1 VEGIVK
7 EDGLHAPSERLPFP
21 TLILTVTNNPQSN
34 SGYNIHV
41 PKLTQYKP
49 LEPFS
54 MDELVEAANVLM
66 RGKSQAPISSRTVR
80 YYVSEGIL
88 PPPRGAPKVARYSY
102 NHLVRLLGAK
112 VLQEGGLRLNAINA
126 GIEAWN
132 KSSPISL
139 EEMIQRWLDG
149 EELVIAAPNMME
161 DKSNPPSRS
170 FQSEK
175 VQEQRAHFNVLSRSP
190 GDIVRRI
197 PLTSLVTLEISGN
210 AELER
215 ELPRAMKALEKLIQ
229 EIS

>member
-1 VEGIVK
+1 ME
-7 EDGLHAPSERLPFP
+7 
-21 TLILTVTNNPQSN
+21 
-34 SGYNIHV
+34 
-41 PKLTQYKP
+41 
-49 LEPFS
+49 
-54 MDELVEAANVLM
+54 ELVDAANSLM
-66 RGKSQAPISSRTVR
+66 KGKSQFQISPRTVR
-80 YYVSEGIL
+80 YYISEGIL
-88 PPPRGAPKVARYSY
+88 PPPRGAPKVARYGY

-149 EELVIAAPNMME
+149 EELIIAAPGMTE
-161 DKSNPPSRS
+161 DKTPSISRLY
-170 FQSEK
+170 QMDVKEEPK
-175 VQEQRAHFNVLSRSP
+175 PLYNVLSRSP

-197 PLTSLVTLEISGN
+197 PLTSLITLEISGN
-210 AELER
+210 AELGR